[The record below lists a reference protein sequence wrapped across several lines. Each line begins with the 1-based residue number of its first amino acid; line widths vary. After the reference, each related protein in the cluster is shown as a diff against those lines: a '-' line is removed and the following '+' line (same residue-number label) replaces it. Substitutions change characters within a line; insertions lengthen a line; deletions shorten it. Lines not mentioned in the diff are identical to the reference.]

1 VVAPTNLDR
10 FSSQP
15 APHPPFRRPQVSSTL
30 AYPPLRHI
38 GTSRLGYVGA
48 AFRGRPLLGCIVS
61 MIVSPLAESRAKCLP
76 VCILAPRGVSQ
87 MYIKTKQ
94 MQT

>member
-1 VVAPTNLDR
+1 
-10 FSSQP
+10 
-15 APHPPFRRPQVSSTL
+15 
-30 AYPPLRHI
+30 
-38 GTSRLGYVGA
+38 
-48 AFRGRPLLGCIVS
+48 

-76 VCILAPRGVSQ
+76 VCILALRGVSQ